1 MQTRLSLIV
10 AVLSLSLG
18 GFVNANSAAGI
29 TDTATPMALEPAGLL
44 EPAGGW
50 IANPREDFICGIDDL
65 AKVSNPARVDYDELL
80 GATKEMKELKH
91 DKVDPE
97 SIKGKDLVKRAKTE
111 VTKVCEIVREARGH
125 CGVWK
130 VIRHDDGRIVPNITA
145 EVKQQL

>member
-1 MQTRLSLIV
+1 MQIRLSLIV

-18 GFVNANSAAGI
+18 GFVNAYSSTAVP
-29 TDTATPMALEPAGLL
+29 DPATPATLWPTSHLEL
-44 EPAGGW
+44 AGGW

-111 VTKVCEIVREARGH
+111 VTKVCEIVRDARGH